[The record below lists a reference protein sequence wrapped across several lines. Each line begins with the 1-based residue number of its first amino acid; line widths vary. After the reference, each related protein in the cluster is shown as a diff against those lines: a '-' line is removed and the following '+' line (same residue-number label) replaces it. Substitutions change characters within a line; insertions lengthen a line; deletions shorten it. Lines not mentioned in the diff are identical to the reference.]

1 VSALLRRAA
10 IAVAASA
17 CAAPACRREPTDT
30 PAAVA
35 APAAAAV
42 APPSAPPPQEPPPQQ
57 LPRAKIPPYSFELEP
72 KDVDLGTLRPDQEGR
87 CEFTIVNTDARPLRI
102 LNVDGSCDCTSFTYE
117 PTEIP
122 PGGRRVVKVVVHAE
136 NRGSKRLSALVQA
149 FDSAATKRELEI
161 HYVVLAALSF
171 APAEVSFGR
180 RVVGSDGAADVV
192 VRFQQAAGS
201 PPLALAPKLNQEL
214 PLRWKFGVP
223 KTTTTAGVCDVA
235 LPLHL
240 ELDAQKTVPAFR
252 AVLEFDA
259 PSHLPARLVV
269 SGEVHPGWYLDP
281 NQLQWVTKVGA
292 KSRATVRLC
301 WTTPEG
307 PKILAL
313 EPSDPAL
320 AATSTLDAG
329 GRAAKI
335 EVVFEPKQ
343 AGEFTGELR
352 VKIDRTPD
360 PLVVRCK
367 ATVR

>member
-1 VSALLRRAA
+1 
-10 IAVAASA
+10 
-17 CAAPACRREPTDT
+17 
-30 PAAVA
+30 
-35 APAAAAV
+35 
-42 APPSAPPPQEPPPQQ
+42 
-57 LPRAKIPPYSFELEP
+57 
-72 KDVDLGTLRPDQEGR
+72 
-87 CEFTIVNTDARPLRI
+87 
-102 LNVDGSCDCTSFTYE
+102 
-117 PTEIP
+117 
-122 PGGRRVVKVVVHAE
+122 VKVVVHAE

-352 VKIDRTPD
+352 VKIDRAPD

>member
-1 VSALLRRAA
+1 MSAPLRRAA
-10 IAVAASA
+10 IAVAALA
-17 CAAPACRREPTDT
+17 CAAPACRREP
-30 PAAVA
+30 PA
-35 APAAAAV
+35 APAEAAV
-42 APPSAPPPQEPPPQQ
+42 APSAPPQQQPQQPPQQ
-57 LPRAKIPPYSFELEP
+57 PPPRAKIPPYTFELEP

-117 PTEIP
+117 RGDIP

-149 FDSAATKRELEI
+149 YDSAVTTKELEI
-161 HYVVLAALSF
+161 HYVVLAELSF

-192 VRFQQAAGS
+192 VRFQQPAGS

-214 PLRWKFGVP
+214 PLRWRFGEP
-223 KTTTTAGVCDVA
+223 KTTETAGVRDVA

-240 ELDAQKTVPAFR
+240 ELDAKKPVPAFR

-259 PSHLPARLVV
+259 PTHLPARLVV

-320 AATSTLDAG
+320 AATSTLEAG

-343 AGEFTGELR
+343 AGDFNGELR
-352 VKIDRTPD
+352 VKIDRSPD

>member
-1 VSALLRRAA
+1 MSALLRLTA

-17 CAAPACRREPTDT
+17 CAAPACRREP
-30 PAAVA
+30 AI
-35 APAAAAV
+35 
-42 APPSAPPPQEPPPQQ
+42 APPSSVPSAEPSAPQQ
-57 LPRAKIPPYSFELEP
+57 QPRAKIPPYSFELEP

-87 CEFTIVNTDARPLRI
+87 CEFTIVNTDTRPLRI
-102 LNVDGSCDCTSFTYE
+102 LNIDGSCDCTSFTWE

-122 PGGRRVVKVVVHAE
+122 PGGRRLVKIVVHAE
-136 NRGSKRLSALVQA
+136 NRGSKRLNALVQA
-149 FDSAATKRELEI
+149 FDSAVTTKELEI

-192 VRFQQAAGS
+192 VRYQQAAGC

-214 PLRWKFGVP
+214 PLRWKLGEP
-223 KTTTTAGVCDVA
+223 KATETAGVRDVA

-240 ELDAQKTVPAFR
+240 ELDAKTPVPAFR
-252 AVLEFDA
+252 AVLEFDSA
-259 PSHLPARLVV
+259 SHLPARLVV

-281 NQLQWVTKVGA
+281 GQLQWVTKVGA

-301 WTTPEG
+301 WTTPDAPE
-307 PKILAL
+307 ILAL

-320 AATSTLDAG
+320 AATSAVEAG

-352 VKIDRTPD
+352 VKIDRAPD